1 MKRSIL
7 LALVP
12 CLFVQAGPVLGELK
26 LGYINSNIL
35 KDRLPEFRDA
45 QRQFDQLRQQYEREI
60 GDRQS
65 KLLKMQ
71 EDFQKQEL
79 LMSESRK
86 AELRAEFE
94 EKRMQLLEFEAKK
107 MGPEGELVQKN
118 IELSAPIFEWI
129 NESLQDMGKE
139 EGYDFI
145 FDVGGTGAIVY
156 VAEEKYDLTEQL
168 LDRLGESRATR
179 EQKEAG
185 EPEDENKE
193 K

>member
-1 MKRSIL
+1 MKRPIL
-7 LALVP
+7 FTVIP
-12 CLFVQAGPVLGELK
+12 CLFALAGPLHGELK

-35 KDRLPEFRDA
+35 KERLPEFRDA

-129 NESLQDMGKE
+129 NDSLQDMGKE
-139 EGYDFI
+139 DGFDFI

-156 VAEEKYDLTEQL
+156 VAEEKYDLTDQL
-168 LDRLGESRATR
+168 LDRLDESRASR
-179 EQKEAG
+179 EQEEAEETEDGG
-185 EPEDENKE
+185 EE
-193 K
+193 

>member
-7 LALVP
+7 PAVVVSSLV
-12 CLFVQAGPVLGELK
+12 LTGPVQGELK
-26 LGYINSNIL
+26 LGYINSNTL
-35 KDRLPEFRDA
+35 KERLPEFRDA
-45 QRQFDQLRQQYEREI
+45 QRQFDQLRQKYEREI

-129 NESLQDMGKE
+129 NDSLQDMGRD

-145 FDVGGTGAIVY
+145 FDVGGAGAIVY
-156 VAEEKYDLTEQL
+156 VAEEKFDLTEQL
-168 LDRLGESRATR
+168 LDRLDESRAAR
-179 EQKEAG
+179 EQKEA
-185 EPEDENKE
+185 KE
-193 K
+193 TEEEISE

>member
-7 LALVP
+7 PAVVLSLLV
-12 CLFVQAGPVLGELK
+12 LTGPVLGELK

-35 KDRLPEFRDA
+35 KERLPEFKDA
-45 QRQFDQLRQQYEREI
+45 QRQFDQLRQKYEREI

-86 AELRAEFE
+86 AELRTEFE
-94 EKRMQLLEFEAKK
+94 EKRMQLMEFEAKK

-129 NESLQDMGKE
+129 NDSLQHMGRE

-168 LDRLGESRATR
+168 LDRLNESRAAR
-179 EQKEAG
+179 EQEEAKET
-185 EPEDENKE
+185 EDENSE
-193 K
+193 

>member
-7 LALVP
+7 PAVVISLLV
-12 CLFVQAGPVLGELK
+12 LTGPVLGELK

-35 KDRLPEFRDA
+35 KERLPEFKDA
-45 QRQFDQLRQQYEREI
+45 QRQFDQLRQKYEREI

-86 AELRAEFE
+86 AELRTEFE
-94 EKRMQLLEFEAKK
+94 EKRMQLMEFEAKK

-129 NESLQDMGKE
+129 NDSLQHMGRE

-168 LDRLGESRATR
+168 LDRLDESRAAR
-179 EQKEAG
+179 EQEEAKET
-185 EPEDENKE
+185 EDENSE
-193 K
+193 